1 MLKPSNEADRLPAL
15 PSLHPPNTPSVAESL
30 QASEERFH
38 IVVESAPGGMFMIN
52 REGII
57 LLVNSQMEQIFGYD
71 RAEMVGRTIE
81 MLIPERFRDAH
92 PAQRNGFFAAPV
104 VAAMGAKRDLLAL
117 REDGAEIPVEVGLY
131 PIETPDGLQIIG
143 SLADI
148 SERKR
153 VEAALAQA
161 ARDLERKNREL
172 EAARDEALKATRLK
186 SEFLATMSHEIRTPM
201 NGVIGMTGLL
211 LETDLTAE
219 QREYAEAVRRSGE
232 ALLEIISDILD
243 FSKIEAGKLNLEI
256 IPFDLRTLIEDVAVL
271 MAERA
276 HAKGLEL
283 ACLIHADVPVALRGD
298 PGRLRQVLTNLVGN
312 AAKFTERGEVLI
324 SATVDDETDHDAVI
338 RLAVTDTGIGLTEE
352 QCARLFRPFTQA
364 DGSTTRK
371 YGGTG
376 LGLAICKQLAERM
389 DGRIGVWSTPGQGS
403 TFWFTAQLG
412 KAPTPTTIPSQTHD
426 LRGRR
431 ILIVD
436 DNATSRTMLQ
446 HQTTAW
452 AMQCTSAEDAPSA
465 IEMLRAA
472 ARRGEPYDL
481 AIVDLIM
488 PGMDGVRLSAAIKAD
503 PSIAAT
509 RLVLLTSFGQ
519 RGHAAEAQQAGCAA
533 YLTKPVRQA
542 QLFECLTTV
551 LGTTDVG
558 AQFIAPNS
566 AMTAEAGVMNHSPT
580 SPPLI
585 TRHTLA
591 ERRHQTHGRILVV
604 EDNATNQMVAVR
616 MLEKLGYRADVAAN
630 GKEAVVAVS
639 QIPYD
644 LVLMDCQMPEMD
656 GFEATA
662 AIRRR
667 EASCVK
673 REASGSDTSD
683 ASRDTLHATMST
695 QHVPIIAMTANA
707 LEGDREQCLA
717 AGMDDYVAKPVKS
730 DDLAAALT
738 RQLGRHAPTRED
750 SPCATK
756 TTG

>member
-1 MLKPSNEADRLPAL
+1 MPKPPPNEADRLPAL
-15 PSLHPPNTPSVAESL
+15 HSLHALNTPTVAESL

-57 LLVNSQMEQIFGYD
+57 LLVNTHMERIFGYD

-81 MLIPERFRDAH
+81 MLLPERFRNAH

-104 VAAMGAKRDLLAL
+104 VRAMGAKRDLLAL
-117 REDGAEIPVEVGLY
+117 RKDGAEIPVEVGLY
-131 PIETPDGLQIIG
+131 PIETPDGLQVLG

-153 VEAALAQA
+153 VEEALAQA

-172 EAARDEALKATRLK
+172 EAARDEALEATRLK

-232 ALLEIISDILD
+232 ALLGIVSDILD
-243 FSKIEAGKLNLEI
+243 FSKIEAGKLDLEI

-283 ACLIHADVPVALRGD
+283 ACLIHADVPAGLRGD
-298 PGRLRQVLTNLVGN
+298 PGRVRQILTNLVGN
-312 AAKFTERGEVLI
+312 AVKFTERGEVLV
-324 SATVDDETDHDAVI
+324 SATMDDETDHDAVI

-352 QCARLFRPFTQA
+352 QRARLFQPFTQA

-412 KAPTPTTIPSQTHD
+412 KAPAPAAVPSQPHD

-472 ARRGEPYDL
+472 ALRGKPYDL

-509 RLVLLTSFGQ
+509 RLILLTSFGQ
-519 RGHAAEAQQAGCAA
+519 RGHAAEAQRAGFAA

-551 LGTTDVG
+551 LGAAGVG

-566 AMTAEAGVMNHSPT
+566 AMTTEAGVMNHAPT
-580 SPPLI
+580 PNPLV

-591 ERRHQTHGRILVV
+591 ERQHQARVRILVV

-616 MLEKLGYRADVAAN
+616 MLEKLGYRADVATN

-656 GFEATA
+656 GFDATA
-662 AIRRR
+662 AIREMECRG
-667 EASCVK
+667 EACLAPTK
-673 REASGSDTSD
+673 
-683 ASRDTLHATMST
+683 HI
-695 QHVPIIAMTANA
+695 PIIAMTANA
-707 LEGDREQCLA
+707 MQGDRERCLA

-730 DDLAAALT
+730 DDLAAALA
-738 RQLGRHAPTRED
+738 RQLGRHAPTRGD
-750 SPCATK
+750 SLCATK
-756 TTG
+756 TTR